1 MTDAGIYNLSF
12 SGSTATFSGSGHLED
27 GTPVRFQVSVTDGA
41 SDTIS
46 ISLDNGYSASG
57 TVTSGDIRIQ

>member
-1 MTDAGIYNLSF
+1 M
-12 SGSTATFSGSGHLED
+12 
-27 GTPVRFQVSVTDGA
+27 GTPVRFQVSVTDDSGA